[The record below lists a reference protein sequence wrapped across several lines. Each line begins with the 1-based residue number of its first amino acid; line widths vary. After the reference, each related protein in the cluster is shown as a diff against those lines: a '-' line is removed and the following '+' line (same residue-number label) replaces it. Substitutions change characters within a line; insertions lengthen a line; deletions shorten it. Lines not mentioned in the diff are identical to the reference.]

1 MIPEFGAAYVNKLR
15 KAYPDMPGRADY
27 CVYWFRRAH
36 DHLKPG
42 QRAGL
47 VGTNTVR
54 QNYSREGGL
63 DYIVAHDGTIT
74 EAVSS
79 MIWPGEAVV
88 HVSIV
93 NWVKGEREGKKRLY
107 IQEGN
112 DITTGWRHEDFD
124 NIGPS
129 LSFDFDVASAKR
141 SFRLLIIPIM
151 QTCSFRFSLPTI

>member
-1 MIPEFGAAYVNKLR
+1 MQQEFGPAYVQKLR
-15 KAYPDMPGRADY
+15 TAYPAIPGRADF

-47 VGTNTVR
+47 VGTNTIR

-63 DYIVAHDGTIT
+63 DHVVQNGGTIL

-79 MIWPGEAVV
+79 QPWSGEAAV

-93 NWVKGEREGKKRLY
+93 N
-107 IQEGN
+107 
-112 DITTGWRHEDFD
+112 
-124 NIGPS
+124 
-129 LSFDFDVASAKR
+129 
-141 SFRLLIIPIM
+141 
-151 QTCSFRFSLPTI
+151 